1 MKLNLETTTHQAFTG
16 IYELDKKWVGTSN
29 YQGLAYFW
37 NHEYRH
43 YLRGQTP
50 HILKRVHN
58 KFIKENLPLNGES
71 DKHLQIIRDIT
82 KLF

>member
-1 MKLNLETTTHQAFTG
+1 MNLNLETITTDAFTG
-16 IYELDKKWVGTSN
+16 IYELDKKWIGTPN

-37 NHEYRH
+37 SYEYRH

-50 HILKRVHN
+50 HTLKKVHN
-58 KFIKENLPLNGES
+58 RFLKENLPLNGES
-71 DKHLQIIRDIT
+71 DRHLEIIREIT